1 MAIQKISNAV
11 LGADAVDAT
20 NIATGA
26 VTAADIPDGN
36 ITLGKLHANVQAPIN
51 DVANKQATLVS
62 GTNIKT
68 LNGGSIVGS
77 GNLIVGAQQ
86 DVFYENSQTV
96 SSSYTIT
103 TNKSAMSA
111 GPVTL
116 DTSVT
121 VTIPSG
127 SRWVIV

>member
-36 ITLGKLHANVQAPIN
+36 ITLGKLHADVQAPIN

-116 DTSVT
+116 NSSVT

>member
-36 ITLGKLHANVQAPIN
+36 ITLGKLHADVQAPIN

-96 SSSYTIT
+96 SSRYTIT

-116 DTSVT
+116 NSSVP

>member
-36 ITLGKLHANVQAPIN
+36 ITLGKLHTDVQTPIN

-86 DVFYENSQTV
+86 DVFYENAQTV
-96 SSSYTIT
+96 SSNYTIT

>member
-11 LGADAVDAT
+11 LGANSVDAT
-20 NIATGA
+20 SIATGA
-26 VTAADIPDGN
+26 VTIADIPDGN
-36 ITLGKLHANVQAPIN
+36 ITLGKLHTDVQTPIN
-51 DVANKQATLVS
+51 AVAGKQATLVS

-116 DTSVT
+116 NTSVT

>member
-36 ITLGKLHANVQAPIN
+36 ITLGKLHTDVQTPIN

>member
-11 LGADAVDAT
+11 LGANSVDAT
-20 NIATGA
+20 SIATGA
-26 VTAADIPDGN
+26 VTIADIPDGN
-36 ITLGKLHANVQAPIN
+36 ITLGKLHTDVQTPIN
-51 DVANKQATLVS
+51 AVAGKQATLVS

-68 LNGGSIVGS
+68 VDGNSIVGS
-77 GNLIVGAQQ
+77 GDLEVGAQLG
-86 DVFYENSQTV
+86 VFYENAQAVT
-96 SSSYTIT
+96 SSYTIT

-111 GPVTL
+111 GPVAL
-116 DTSVT
+116 NSSVT

>member
-11 LGADAVDAT
+11 LGANSVDAT
-20 NIATGA
+20 SIATGA
-26 VTAADIPDGN
+26 VTIADIPDGN
-36 ITLGKLHANVQAPIN
+36 ITLGKLHTDVQTPIN
-51 DVANKQATLVS
+51 AVAGKQATLVS

>member
-11 LGADAVDAT
+11 LADGSVDAGS
-20 NIATGA
+20 IATGGI
-26 VTAADIPDGN
+26 TIADIPDGE
-36 ITLGKLHANVQAPIN
+36 ITLGKLHTAVQSEVNA
-51 DVANKQATLVS
+51 VTTKQDTLVS
-62 GTNIKT
+62 GTHIKT
-68 LNGGSIVGS
+68 IDGNSIVGS
-77 GNLIVGAQQ
+77 GDLEVGAQLG
-86 DVFYENSQTV
+86 VFYENAQTV
-96 SSSYTIT
+96 SSNYTIT

-116 DTSVT
+116 GSSVT